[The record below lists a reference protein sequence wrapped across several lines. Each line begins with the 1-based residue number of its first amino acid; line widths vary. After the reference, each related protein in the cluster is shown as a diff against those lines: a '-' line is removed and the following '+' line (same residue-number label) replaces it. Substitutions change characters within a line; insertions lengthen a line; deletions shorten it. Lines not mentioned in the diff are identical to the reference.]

1 MPKFNVSTRTQ
12 DRERAWLLY
21 LSHSL
26 LALLLWHQVGLVQNH
41 SNRQLCSLSADK
53 EPALMSERWRL
64 EIHWRGTWLS
74 AWGPYL

>member
-1 MPKFNVSTRTQ
+1 MPIFKDSTKTQ
-12 DRERAWLLY
+12 DTERAWVLY

-53 EPALMSERWRL
+53 EPALMWEHWEL
-64 EIHWRGTWLS
+64 GIHWRGAWLW